1 MNKFKQNLMGL
12 GLIKTLIYGFFILF
26 LIIPLLSV
34 FLVAFTDEPIN
45 VFGSLVS
52 WEQMQITID
61 LLKNATFDNF
71 KAMFTY
77 GNYFN
82 GLINSLKL
90 SLIVSLGV
98 LIICIP
104 IAYGIA
110 RTEMP
115 FKKTISALCTV
126 PLVIP
131 TFISAYAFII
141 MFGRSGWVTYIYE
154 KLGGEGMLIDP
165 YSMTGIAIV
174 QIFFFFPYAL
184 WPMVAAFR
192 ISDISLE
199 EASRNMGSKG
209 WLTFLTVTFPLAL
222 PGMLSTLLVIFAV
235 SFSDFGTPIILA
247 PNDLN
252 LIVVDAYREIAGF
265 FNWGGAAILTVIMIA
280 VAGVVYWL
288 QNYLLKDKNYDV
300 LSGKPKQIK
309 LNTNKALTIPLTIF
323 SGIVVL
329 IPILAMLTVFMQS
342 IATTW
347 GRDPLPDGYTFDH
360 YRTIFTS
367 SLGNIQ
373 NSLVLAG
380 GALILSAVIATF
392 VSYFVVRQRSTTLDF
407 MTTIPLIVP
416 GIAFGIA
423 LIQTF
428 NTKPL
433 QLTGTALILIIAYSI
448 RRLPY
453 MVRSTV
459 GTMRAIKQDI
469 EEAAVNLGASTLTA
483 AITVVGPLMLP
494 GIAAGSILVFVTVI
508 KETSVS
514 ILMAPAEWAPMSL
527 AIFQNV
533 LRAEYYSAAA
543 MSVILVVIVLVL
555 QAIANKLSGGNK
567 SHE

>member
-1 MNKFKQNLMGL
+1 MRKIKSLFTGL
-12 GLIKTLIYGFFILF
+12 GLVKLLIYGFFLLF

-34 FLVAFTDEPIN
+34 FLVAFTNEPIN
-45 VFGSLVS
+45 LFGSLIS
-52 WEQMQITID
+52 LEQLQTTMNQF
-61 LLKNATFDNF
+61 KNATLDNF
-71 KAMFTY
+71 KSIFSY
-77 GNYFN
+77 GHYFE

-90 SLIVSLGV
+90 SFIVSIWV
-98 LIICIP
+98 LVICIP
-104 IAYGIA
+104 IAFGIA
-110 RTEMP
+110 RTNMP
-115 FKKTISALCTV
+115 FKKTISALVTV

-141 MFGRSGWVTYIYE
+141 MFGRAGWVTYIYE

-184 WPMVAAFR
+184 WPMVAAFKV
-192 ISDISLE
+192 SDISLE
-199 EASRNMGSKG
+199 EASRNMGAKG
-209 WLTFLTVTFPLAL
+209 WLTFITVTFPLVI
-222 PGMLSTLLVIFAV
+222 PGMLSTALVIFAV

-247 PNDLN
+247 PSDLN
-252 LIVVDAYREIAGF
+252 LIVVDAYREISGF

-280 VAGVVYWL
+280 VAGFVYWL
-288 QNYLLKDKNYDV
+288 QNYMLKGRDYGV
-300 LSGKPKQIK
+300 VSGKPKQVK
-309 LNTNKALTIPLTIF
+309 LIDHKALTIPLSIF
-323 SGIVVL
+323 SGFVVIVPL
-329 IPILAMLTVFMQS
+329 LAMGTVILQS
-342 IATTW
+342 FATTW
-347 GRDPLPDGYTFDH
+347 GKDPLPNGYTLDH

-373 NSLVLAG
+373 NSLILAA
-380 GALILSAVIATF
+380 GALILSVVLAIF
-392 VSYFVVRQRSTTLDF
+392 VSYFVVRYRSTTLDF

-416 GIAFGIA
+416 GIALGIA

-428 NTKPL
+428 NTAPL
-433 QLTGTALILIIAYSI
+433 QLTGTAIILIIAYTI

-459 GTMRAIKQDI
+459 GTMKSIKQDI

-483 AITVVGPLMLP
+483 AITVIGPLMLP

-508 KETSVS
+508 KETSIS

-543 MSVILVVIVLVL
+543 MSVVLVVMVLVL
-555 QAIANKLSGGNK
+555 QAIANRLSGRNG
-567 SHE
+567 S

>member
-1 MNKFKQNLMGL
+1 MGL
-12 GLIKTLIYGFFILF
+12 GLIKLLIYGFFLLF

-61 LLKNATFDNF
+61 QLKNATLDNF

-77 GNYFN
+77 GSYFR

-90 SLIVSLGV
+90 SLIVSLWV

-110 RTEMP
+110 RTKMP
-115 FKKTISALCTV
+115 FKRTISALCTV

-184 WPMVAAFR
+184 WPMVAAFK

-199 EASRNMGSKG
+199 EASRNMGSRG
-209 WLTFLTVTFPLAL
+209 WLTFITVTFPLAL

-300 LSGKPKQIK
+300 LSGKPKQVK
-309 LNTNKALTIPLTIF
+309 LNKNKALTIPLTIF

-329 IPILAMLTVFMQS
+329 IPILAMLTVFLQS

-347 GRDPLPDGYTFDH
+347 GRDPLPNGYTFDH

-428 NTKPL
+428 NTAPL

-469 EEAAVNLGASTLTA
+469 EEAAVSLGASTLTA
-483 AITVVGPLMLP
+483 ATTVVGPLMLP

-543 MSVILVVIVLVL
+543 MSVILVIIVLVL

>member
-1 MNKFKQNLMGL
+1 MNKVKQIFTGM
-12 GLIKTLIYGFFILF
+12 GLIKLLIYLFFLLF

-34 FLVAFTDEPIN
+34 FLVAVTDQPIN
-45 VFGSLVS
+45 VFGSLIS
-52 WEQMQITID
+52 LERMQQTID
-61 LLKNATFDNF
+61 QFRNASLDNF
-71 KAMFTY
+71 RSMFASGSYLT
-77 GNYFN
+77 
-82 GLINSLKL
+82 GLMNSLKL
-90 SLIVSLGV
+90 SFFVSLWV
-98 LIICIP
+98 LVICIP

-110 RTEMP
+110 RTKMP
-115 FKKTISALCTV
+115 FKKTISALCTI
-126 PLVIP
+126 PLVMP

-154 KLGGEGMLIDP
+154 KLGEEGMLIDP

-184 WPMVAAFR
+184 WPMVAAFQVT
-192 ISDISLE
+192 DQSLE
-199 EASRNMGSKG
+199 EASRNMGAKG
-209 WLTFLTVTFPLAL
+209 WLTFITVTFPLAL

-247 PNDLN
+247 PTDLN
-252 LIVVDAYREIAGF
+252 LIVVDAYREMSGF
-265 FNWGGAAILTVIMIA
+265 FNWGGAAILTVVMIA

-288 QNYLLKDKNYDV
+288 QNYLLKGKDYGI
-300 LSGKPKQIK
+300 LSGKPKNMR
-309 LNTNKALTIPLTIF
+309 LNENKTVTIPLAIF
-323 SGIVVL
+323 SGFVVL
-329 IPILAMLTVFMQS
+329 IPILAMVTVILQS
-342 IATTW
+342 FATTW
-347 GRDPLPDGYTFDH
+347 GKDPLPSGYTLEH

-373 NSLVLAG
+373 NSLILAG
-380 GALILSAVIATF
+380 GALILSVIISVF
-392 VSYFVVRQRSTTLDF
+392 VSYFVVRHRSTTLDF

-428 NTKPL
+428 NTAPL
-433 QLTGTALILIIAYSI
+433 QLSGTALILIIAYSI

-469 EEAAVNLGASTLTA
+469 EEAAVNLGATTLTA
-483 AITVVGPLMLP
+483 AATVVGPLMLP

-508 KETSVS
+508 KETSIS
-514 ILMAPAEWAPMSL
+514 ILMAPANWAPMSL

-543 MSVILVVIVLVL
+543 MSVILVVMVIVL
-555 QAIANKLSGGNK
+555 QSIANRLSGGNK
-567 SHE
+567 S

>member
-1 MNKFKQNLMGL
+1 MNRLKQNFTGIGL
-12 GLIKTLIYGFFILF
+12 VKLLIYGFFLLF
-26 LIIPLLSV
+26 LIIPLVSV
-34 FLVAFTDEPIN
+34 FLVSFTNEPIN

-52 WEQMQITID
+52 WEQMQISID
-61 LLKNATFDNF
+61 QFKNATIDNF
-71 KAMFTY
+71 KSIFSY
-77 GNYFN
+77 GSYFK

-90 SLIVSLGV
+90 SLIVSLWV
-98 LIICIP
+98 LVICIP

-110 RTEMP
+110 RTKMP
-115 FKKTISALCTV
+115 FKKTISALCTI

-141 MFGRSGWVTYIYE
+141 MFGRAGWVTYIYE
-154 KLGGEGMLIDP
+154 KLGGEGMLLDP

-184 WPMVAAFR
+184 WPMVAAFK
-192 ISDISLE
+192 ISDVSLE

-209 WLTFLTVTFPLAL
+209 WLTFITVTFPLAI
-222 PGMLSTLLVIFAV
+222 PGMLSTALVIFAV

-247 PNDLN
+247 PSDLN

-288 QNYLLKDKNYDV
+288 QNYLLKGKNYDT
-300 LSGKPKQIK
+300 LSGKPKKIK
-309 LNTNKALTIPLTIF
+309 LSENKALTIPLAIF
-323 SGIVVL
+323 SGFVVL
-329 IPILAMLTVFMQS
+329 IPILAMGTVFLQS

-347 GRDPLPDGYTFDH
+347 GKDPLPSGYTLEH

-373 NSLVLAG
+373 NSLILAA
-380 GALILSAVIATF
+380 GALILSVIIATF

-407 MTTIPLIVP
+407 MTTVPLIVP

-428 NTKPL
+428 NTAPL
-433 QLTGTALILIIAYSI
+433 QLTGTAFILVIAYSI

-459 GTMRAIKQDI
+459 GTMKAIKQDI
-469 EEAAVNLGASTLTA
+469 EEAAVNLGATTLTA
-483 AITVVGPLMLP
+483 AITVIGPLMLP

-508 KETSVS
+508 KETSIS

-533 LRAEYYSAAA
+533 MRAEYYSAAA
-543 MSVILVVIVLVL
+543 MSVILVVMVLVL
-555 QAIANKLSGGNK
+555 QALANKLSGGNK
-567 SHE
+567 S

>member
-1 MNKFKQNLMGL
+1 MRKIKSLFTGL
-12 GLIKTLIYGFFILF
+12 GLVKLLIYGFFLLF

-34 FLVAFTDEPIN
+34 FLVAFTNEPIN
-45 VFGSLVS
+45 LFGSLIS
-52 WEQMQITID
+52 LEQLQTTMNQF
-61 LLKNATFDNF
+61 KNATLDNF
-71 KAMFTY
+71 KSIFSY
-77 GNYFN
+77 GHYFK

-90 SLIVSLGV
+90 SFIVSIWV
-98 LIICIP
+98 LVICIP
-104 IAYGIA
+104 IAFGIA
-110 RTEMP
+110 RTNMP
-115 FKKTISALCTV
+115 FKKTISALVTV

-141 MFGRSGWVTYIYE
+141 MFGRAGWVTYIYE

-184 WPMVAAFR
+184 WPMVAAFKV
-192 ISDISLE
+192 SDISLE
-199 EASRNMGSKG
+199 EASRNMGAKG
-209 WLTFLTVTFPLAL
+209 WLTFITVTFPLVI
-222 PGMLSTLLVIFAV
+222 PGMLSTALVIFAV

-247 PNDLN
+247 PSDLN
-252 LIVVDAYREIAGF
+252 LIVVDAYREISGF

-280 VAGVVYWL
+280 VAGFVYWL
-288 QNYLLKDKNYDV
+288 QNYMLKGRDYGV
-300 LSGKPKQIK
+300 VSGKPKQVK
-309 LNTNKALTIPLTIF
+309 LIDHKALTIPLSIF
-323 SGIVVL
+323 SGFVVIVPL
-329 IPILAMLTVFMQS
+329 LAMGTVILQS
-342 IATTW
+342 FATTW
-347 GRDPLPDGYTFDH
+347 GKEPLPNGYTLDH

-373 NSLVLAG
+373 NSLILAA
-380 GALILSAVIATF
+380 GALILSVVLAIF
-392 VSYFVVRQRSTTLDF
+392 VSYFVVRYRSTTLDF

-416 GIAFGIA
+416 GIALGIA

-428 NTKPL
+428 NTAPL
-433 QLTGTALILIIAYSI
+433 QLTGTAIILIIAYTI

-459 GTMRAIKQDI
+459 GTMKSIKQDI

-483 AITVVGPLMLP
+483 AITVIGPLMLP

-508 KETSVS
+508 KETSIS

-543 MSVILVVIVLVL
+543 MSVVLVVMVLVL
-555 QAIANKLSGGNK
+555 QAIANRLSGRNG
-567 SHE
+567 S

>member
-1 MNKFKQNLMGL
+1 MNRLKQNFTGIGL
-12 GLIKTLIYGFFILF
+12 VKLLIYGFFLLF
-26 LIIPLLSV
+26 LIIPLVSV
-34 FLVAFTDEPIN
+34 FLVSFTNEPIN

-52 WEQMQITID
+52 WEQMQISID
-61 LLKNATFDNF
+61 QFKNATLDNF
-71 KAMFTY
+71 KSIFSY
-77 GNYFN
+77 GSYFQ

-90 SLIVSLGV
+90 SLIVSLWV
-98 LIICIP
+98 LVICIP

-110 RTEMP
+110 RTKMP
-115 FKKTISALCTV
+115 FKKTISALCTI

-141 MFGRSGWVTYIYE
+141 MFGRAGWVTYIYE
-154 KLGGEGMLIDP
+154 KLGGEGMLLDP

-184 WPMVAAFR
+184 WPMVAAFK
-192 ISDISLE
+192 ISDVSLE

-209 WLTFLTVTFPLAL
+209 WLTFITVTFPLAL
-222 PGMLSTLLVIFAV
+222 PGMLSTALVIFAV

-247 PNDLN
+247 PSDLN

-288 QNYLLKDKNYDV
+288 QNYLLKGKNYDT
-300 LSGKPKQIK
+300 LSGKPKKIK
-309 LNTNKALTIPLTIF
+309 LSENKALTVPLAIF
-323 SGIVVL
+323 SGFVVL
-329 IPILAMLTVFMQS
+329 IPILAMGTVFLQS

-347 GRDPLPDGYTFDH
+347 GKDPLPSGYTLEH

-367 SLGNIQ
+367 SIGNIQ
-373 NSLVLAG
+373 NSLILAT
-380 GALILSAVIATF
+380 GALILSVIIATF

-407 MTTIPLIVP
+407 MTTVPLIVP

-428 NTKPL
+428 NTAPL
-433 QLTGTALILIIAYSI
+433 QLTGTAFILVIAYSI

-459 GTMRAIKQDI
+459 GTMKAIKQDI
-469 EEAAVNLGASTLTA
+469 EEAAVNLGATTLTA
-483 AITVVGPLMLP
+483 AITVIGPLMLP

-508 KETSVS
+508 KETSIS

-533 LRAEYYSAAA
+533 MRAEYYSAAA
-543 MSVILVVIVLVL
+543 MSVILVVMVLVL
-555 QAIANKLSGGNK
+555 QALANKLSGGNK
-567 SHE
+567 S

>member
-1 MNKFKQNLMGL
+1 MNRLKRSFSGIGL
-12 GLIKTLIYGFFILF
+12 VKILIYGFFLLF
-26 LIIPLLSV
+26 LVIPLLSV
-34 FLVAFTDEPIN
+34 FLVSFTDEPIN
-45 VFGSLVS
+45 VFGSFIS
-52 WEQMQITID
+52 WEQMQLTID
-61 LLKNATFDNF
+61 QFKNATLDNF
-71 KAMFTY
+71 KAIFTY
-77 GNYFN
+77 GNYFQ
-82 GLINSLKL
+82 GLLNSLKL
-90 SLIVSLGV
+90 SFVVSLWV
-98 LIICIP
+98 LVICTP

-110 RTEMP
+110 RTNMP
-115 FKKTISALCTV
+115 FKKTISALCTI

-141 MFGRSGWVTYIYE
+141 MFGRAGWVTYMYE

-184 WPMVAAFR
+184 WPMVAAFK
-192 ISDISLE
+192 ISDVSLE

-209 WLTFLTVTFPLAL
+209 WLTFITVTLPLAI
-222 PGMLSTLLVIFAV
+222 PGMLSTALVIFAV

-252 LIVVDAYREIAGF
+252 LIVVDAYREISGF

-288 QNYLLKDKNYDV
+288 QNYLLKGKNYDT
-300 LSGKPKQIK
+300 LSGKPKQVK
-309 LNTNKALTIPLTIF
+309 LSENKALTIPLAIF
-323 SGIVVL
+323 SGLVVL
-329 IPILAMLTVFMQS
+329 IPILAMGTVFLQS

-347 GRDPLPDGYTFDH
+347 GKDPLPSGYTLEH
-360 YRTIFTS
+360 YKTIFTS

-380 GALILSAVIATF
+380 GALILSVIIAVF

-428 NTKPL
+428 NTAPL
-433 QLTGTALILIIAYSI
+433 QLTGTALILIIAYSV

-453 MVRSTV
+453 LVRSTV
-459 GTMRAIKQDI
+459 GTMKAIKQDI

-483 AITVVGPLMLP
+483 AITVIVPLMLP

-508 KETSVS
+508 KETSIS

-533 LRAEYYSAAA
+533 MRAEYYSAAA
-543 MSVILVVIVLVL
+543 MSVILVVMVLIL
-555 QAIANKLSGGNK
+555 QTLANKLSGGSK
-567 SHE
+567 S

>member
-1 MNKFKQNLMGL
+1 MNKAKQIFTGI
-12 GLIKTLIYGFFILF
+12 GLIKLLIYLFFLLF

-34 FLVAFTDEPIN
+34 FLVAVTDQPIN
-45 VFGSLVS
+45 VFGSLIS
-52 WEQMQITID
+52 LERMQQTID
-61 LLKNATFDNF
+61 QFRNASLDNF
-71 KAMFTY
+71 RSMFASGGYLT
-77 GNYFN
+77 
-82 GLINSLKL
+82 GLMNSLKL
-90 SLIVSLGV
+90 SFFVSLWV
-98 LIICIP
+98 LVICIP

-110 RTEMP
+110 RTKMP
-115 FKKTISALCTV
+115 FKKTISALCTI
-126 PLVIP
+126 PLVMP

-184 WPMVAAFR
+184 WPVVAAFQVT
-192 ISDISLE
+192 DQSLE
-199 EASRNMGSKG
+199 EASRNMGAKG
-209 WLTFLTVTFPLAL
+209 WLTFITVTFPLAL

-247 PNDLN
+247 PTDLN
-252 LIVVDAYREIAGF
+252 LIVVDAYREMSGF
-265 FNWGGAAILTVIMIA
+265 FNWGGAAILTVVMIA

-288 QNYLLKDKNYDV
+288 QNYLLKGKDYGI
-300 LSGKPKQIK
+300 LSGKPKNMR
-309 LNTNKALTIPLTIF
+309 LNENKTVTIPLAIF
-323 SGIVVL
+323 SGFVVL
-329 IPILAMLTVFMQS
+329 IPILAMVTVILQS
-342 IATTW
+342 FATTW
-347 GRDPLPDGYTFDH
+347 GKDPLPSGYTLEH

-373 NSLVLAG
+373 NSLILAG
-380 GALILSAVIATF
+380 GALILSVIISVF
-392 VSYFVVRQRSTTLDF
+392 VSYFVVRHRSTTLDF

-428 NTKPL
+428 NTAPL

-483 AITVVGPLMLP
+483 AATVVGPLMLP

-508 KETSVS
+508 KETSIS
-514 ILMAPAEWAPMSL
+514 ILMAPANWAPMSL

-543 MSVILVVIVLVL
+543 MSVILVVMVVVL
-555 QAIANKLSGGNK
+555 QSIANRLSGGNK
-567 SHE
+567 S

>member
-1 MNKFKQNLMGL
+1 MSKLKRFLSGMGF
-12 GLIKTLIYGFFILF
+12 IKLLIYGFFLLF

-34 FLVAFTDEPIN
+34 FLVAFTNEPIN
-45 VFGSLVS
+45 VFGSLIS
-52 WEQMQITID
+52 LEQMQTTIEQF
-61 LLKNATFDNF
+61 KNATLDNF
-71 KAMFTY
+71 KSIFSY
-77 GNYFN
+77 GHYFQ
-82 GLINSLKL
+82 GLLNSLKL
-90 SLIVSLGV
+90 SLIVSLWV
-98 LIICIP
+98 LVICIP

-110 RTEMP
+110 RTKMP
-115 FKKTISALCTV
+115 FKKTISGLVTI

-141 MFGRSGWVTYIYE
+141 MFGRSGWVTYIYQQ
-154 KLGGEGMLIDP
+154 LGGEGMLIDP

-184 WPMVAAFR
+184 WPMVAAFKV
-192 ISDISLE
+192 SDVSLE
-199 EASRNMGSKG
+199 EASRNMGAKS
-209 WLTFLTVTFPLAL
+209 WLTFITVTFPLVI
-222 PGMLSTLLVIFAV
+222 PGMLSTALVIFAV

-247 PNDLN
+247 PSDLN

-280 VAGVVYWL
+280 VAGVIYWL
-288 QNYLLKDKNYDV
+288 QNYLLKGRDYGT
-300 LSGKPKQIK
+300 LSGKPKKIK
-309 LNTNKALTIPLTIF
+309 LIENKALTVPLAIF
-323 SGIVVL
+323 SGFVVI
-329 IPILAMLTVFMQS
+329 IPLLAMGTIFLQS

-347 GRDPLPDGYTFDH
+347 GKDPLPSGYTLEH
-360 YRTIFTS
+360 YKTIFTS

-380 GALILSAVIATF
+380 GALVLSVIIAIF
-392 VSYFVVRQRSTTLDF
+392 VSYFVVRHRSITLDF
-407 MTTIPLIVP
+407 MTTVPLIVP
-416 GIAFGIA
+416 GIALGIA

-428 NTKPL
+428 NTAPL
-433 QLTGTALILIIAYSI
+433 QLTGTALILIIAYTI

-459 GTMRAIKQDI
+459 GTMKSIKQDI

-483 AITVVGPLMLP
+483 AVTVVGPLMLP

-508 KETSVS
+508 KETSIS

-543 MSVILVVIVLVL
+543 MSVILVIMVLLL
-555 QAIANKLSGGNK
+555 QALANKLSGGNK
-567 SHE
+567 S

>member
-1 MNKFKQNLMGL
+1 MNKFKKHFVGI
-12 GLIKTLIYGFFILF
+12 GLIKLLIYGFFLLF

-34 FLVAFTDEPIN
+34 FLVAFTNQPIN
-45 VFGSLVS
+45 VFGLLISM
-52 WEQMQITID
+52 ERMQQTID
-61 LLKNATFDNF
+61 QFRNASLDNF
-71 KAMFTY
+71 KALFTY
-77 GNYFN
+77 GGYLT

-90 SLIVSLGV
+90 SLIVSLWV
-98 LIICIP
+98 LVICIP

-110 RTEMP
+110 RTKMP
-115 FKKTISALCTV
+115 FKKTIGALCTI

-154 KLGGEGMLIDP
+154 KFGGEGMLLDP
-165 YSMTGIAIV
+165 YTMTGIAIV

-184 WPMVAAFR
+184 WPMVAAFKVT
-192 ISDISLE
+192 DASLE
-199 EASRNMGSKG
+199 EASRNMGAKG
-209 WLTFLTVTFPLAL
+209 WLTFITVTFPIAL
-222 PGMLSTLLVIFAV
+222 PGMLSTMLVIFAV

-252 LIVVDAYREIAGF
+252 LIVVDAYREISGF

-288 QNYLLKDKNYDV
+288 QNYLLKGKNYDI
-300 LSGKPKQIK
+300 LSGKPKEIK
-309 LNTNKALTIPLTIF
+309 LNDNKALTIPLAIF
-323 SGIVVL
+323 SSLVVL
-329 IPILAMLTVFMQS
+329 LPILALATIILQS
-342 IATTW
+342 LATTW
-347 GRDPLPDGYTFDH
+347 GKDPLPSGYTLEH

-373 NSLVLAG
+373 NSLILAG
-380 GALILSAVIATF
+380 GALILSVIISVF
-392 VSYFVVRQRSTTLDF
+392 VSYFVVRHRSTTLDF

-428 NTKPL
+428 NTAPL

-469 EEAAVNLGASTLTA
+469 EEAAVSLGASTLTA
-483 AITVVGPLMLP
+483 ATTVVGPLMLP

-508 KETSVS
+508 KETSIS
-514 ILMAPAEWAPMSL
+514 ILMAPASWAPMSL

-543 MSVILVVIVLVL
+543 MSVILVVMVLVL
-555 QAIANKLSGGNK
+555 QALANRLSGGNK
-567 SHE
+567 S